1 MLEQEHYSVDAA
13 YTGTDGLDSAL
24 SGIYDAIIL
33 DVMLPGMDG
42 FAILDALRRGG
53 LDVPVL
59 MLTARGSLDDRV
71 RGLNMGADYYLP
83 KPFERSELMACLN
96 AITRRKSAPQVQ
108 ELSFGDLTLDRE
120 TAPPYAGSL
129 ECTRE
134 RSAVC
139 PQTPQCAGQG
149 EIRMHTSEIKRTSAA
164 ERLPMFFAIREK
176 TPPGFPG
183 GAPPQMPCWLNYN
196 LHNRA
201 GGSPKFCFAASNF
214 RRKPGGLQS
223 ADSNRH
229 PLLEM
234 WV

>member
-1 MLEQEHYSVDAA
+1 MRILIVEDEKPLSAAICRMLEQEHYSVDAA

-53 LDVPVL
+53 IDVPVL

-120 TAPPYAGSL
+120 TAQLKCTATGKSVNLGAKEYHLMELFIRNPRQLLPRESIVERVWGFDNEAEYNNLSVYLTFLRRKIAFIGS
-129 ECTRE
+129 
-134 RSAVC
+134 SV
-139 PQTPQCAGQG
+139 
-149 EIRMHTSEIKRTSAA
+149 EIKASRGLGYML
-164 ERLPMFFAIREK
+164 EEK
-176 TPPGFPG
+176 T
-183 GAPPQMPCWLNYN
+183 
-196 LHNRA
+196 
-201 GGSPKFCFAASNF
+201 
-214 RRKPGGLQS
+214 
-223 ADSNRH
+223 
-229 PLLEM
+229 
-234 WV
+234 

>member
-1 MLEQEHYSVDAA
+1 MRLLIVEDEKPLSAAICRMLEQEHYSVDAA

-53 LDVPVL
+53 IDVPVL

-120 TAPPYAGSL
+120 TAQLRCTATGKSVNLGAKEYHLMELFIRNPHQLLPRESIVARVWGFDNEAEYNNLSVYLTFLRRKIAFIGS
-129 ECTRE
+129 
-134 RSAVC
+134 SV
-139 PQTPQCAGQG
+139 
-149 EIRMHTSEIKRTSAA
+149 EIR
-164 ERLPMFFAIREK
+164 
-176 TPPGFPG
+176 
-183 GAPPQMPCWLNYN
+183 
-196 LHNRA
+196 
-201 GGSPKFCFAASNF
+201 AS
-214 RRKPGGLQS
+214 RGLGYM
-223 ADSNRH
+223 
-229 PLLEM
+229 LEEST
-234 WV
+234 

>member
-1 MLEQEHYSVDAA
+1 MRILIVEDEKPLSAAICRMLEQEHYSVDAA

-53 LDVPVL
+53 IDVPVL

-120 TAPPYAGSL
+120 TAQLRCTATGKSVNLGAKEYHLMELFIRNPHQLLPRESIVERVWGFDNEAEYNNLSVYLTFLRRKIAFIGS
-129 ECTRE
+129 
-134 RSAVC
+134 SV
-139 PQTPQCAGQG
+139 
-149 EIRMHTSEIKRTSAA
+149 EIR
-164 ERLPMFFAIREK
+164 
-176 TPPGFPG
+176 
-183 GAPPQMPCWLNYN
+183 
-196 LHNRA
+196 
-201 GGSPKFCFAASNF
+201 AS
-214 RRKPGGLQS
+214 RGLGYM
-223 ADSNRH
+223 
-229 PLLEM
+229 LEEST
-234 WV
+234 

>member
-1 MLEQEHYSVDAA
+1 MRLLIVEDEKPLSAAICRMLEQEHYSVDAA

-53 LDVPVL
+53 IDLPVL

-83 KPFERSELMACLN
+83 KPFERSELTACLN

-120 TAPPYAGSL
+120 TAQLRCTATGKSVNLGAKEYHLMELFIRNPRQLLPRESIVERVWGFDNEAEYNNLSVYLTFLRRKIAFIGS
-129 ECTRE
+129 
-134 RSAVC
+134 SA
-139 PQTPQCAGQG
+139 
-149 EIRMHTSEIKRTSAA
+149 EIR
-164 ERLPMFFAIREK
+164 
-176 TPPGFPG
+176 
-183 GAPPQMPCWLNYN
+183 
-196 LHNRA
+196 
-201 GGSPKFCFAASNF
+201 AS
-214 RRKPGGLQS
+214 RGLGYM
-223 ADSNRH
+223 
-229 PLLEM
+229 LEENT
-234 WV
+234 